1 MACHKGFLLGPWLES
16 AKRLARDKTGSC
28 LIYKIGCGV
37 LFVEINLGAS
47 VDLSIAL
54 QYEWNART
62 QITMW
67 FNSTEEEAS
76 LLRDC
81 GEDFDVL
88 LDAYT
93 SYDQL

>member
-1 MACHKGFLLGPWLES
+1 MDELLACHKGFLLGPWLES
-16 AKRLARDKTGSC
+16 AKRLSQDKTGSC

-37 LFVEINLGAS
+37 WFVEIHLGAS
-47 VDLSIAL
+47 VDLPIAL

-67 FNSTEEEAS
+67 FNSTE
-76 LLRDC
+76 R
-81 GEDFDVL
+81 GRGNFDVL